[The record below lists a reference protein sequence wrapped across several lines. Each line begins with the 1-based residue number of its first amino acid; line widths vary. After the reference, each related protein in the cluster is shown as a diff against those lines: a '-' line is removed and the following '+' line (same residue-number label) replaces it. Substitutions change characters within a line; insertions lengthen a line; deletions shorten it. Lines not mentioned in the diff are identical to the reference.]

1 MSNHGM
7 DNDVMNCISEQ
18 DIRGKDPELGTFV
31 LDTDNPNRTISIFIV
46 GTFKLRIK
54 NIFFLHLH
62 FSYSSSH
69 QSSLQL
75 LSGQNYHAGYRIKIK
90 LICRLKQN
98 IEIKY

>member
-54 NIFFLHLH
+54 NILFYIFILVIPPV
-62 FSYSSSH
+62 
-69 QSSLQL
+69 
-75 LSGQNYHAGYRIKIK
+75 IKALFNSCLGKITM
-90 LICRLKQN
+90 RD
-98 IEIKY
+98 IE